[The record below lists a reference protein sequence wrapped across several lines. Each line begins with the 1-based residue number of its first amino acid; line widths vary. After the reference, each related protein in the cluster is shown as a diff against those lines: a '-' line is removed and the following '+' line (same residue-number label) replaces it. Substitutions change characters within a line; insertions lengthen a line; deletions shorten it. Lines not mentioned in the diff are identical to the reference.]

1 MVKAGTQ
8 PGVISCNLDEA
19 FAKISQK
26 FEQTPSAKIFIPG
39 QAPIEVPVVD
49 FNAEPSSAKYVSFE
63 ASVMLNLNNETMA
76 AL

>member
-1 MVKAGTQ
+1 M
-8 PGVISCNLDEA
+8 ISCNLDEA
-19 FAKISQK
+19 FAKITQK

-49 FNAEPSSAKYVSFE
+49 CNAEPSTAKYVTFE
-63 ASVMLNLNNETMA
+63 ASAVLNLNDETMT